1 MDFPRNRRLLRWTTA
16 AATVILL
23 LGLIGCGGGGD
34 GSSKADTGKTTQ
46 VKGPETEADAVA
58 TGEKL
63 CKLLGGQQ
71 ALSKSFKTS
80 DPSQIAQKFSQEIYI
95 GNFPEAAAR
104 GCLQYLK
111 SSQPSA

>member
-1 MDFPRNRRLLRWTTA
+1 MDFPRDSRLLRWTTA
-16 AATVILL
+16 AVTVILL
-23 LGLIGCGGGGD
+23 FGLIGCGGGGD

-46 VKGPETEADAVA
+46 SQGAETEADAVA

-63 CKLLGGQQ
+63 CKLLGGQK

-80 DPSQIAQKFSQEIYI
+80 DPSEIARKFSEQIYV

-111 SSQPSA
+111 SGQPNA